1 MRLVY
6 LAASSLL
13 TGAYDKK
20 VIVNCSF
27 LIVDNKMLTFGK
39 HLLKRKIS
47 RTEIKTNI
55 TFQKQ

>member
-39 HLLKRKIS
+39 HLLKRNIS
-47 RTEIKTNI
+47 RTEIKTNV
-55 TFQKQ
+55 TFQEQ